1 MEDIYNILSKHFLQ
15 EATKDEELQVSK
27 FKDENKI
34 EYKLLKELWERND
47 VKVKD
52 FDTQKALATIKN
64 KVKNKKGKT
73 IPLNRKI
80 IKIAAA
86 ILFATLII
94 KGVFS
99 TFEIFNSNNIV
110 IENKDNSVKGK
121 LIKLSDGTK
130 IWLNKDATI
139 KYPKHFNNTIRNV
152 KLEGEAFF
160 EVAKNPNKPFF
171 VTCSNSTII
180 VLGTS
185 FNINATKKNNTEVT
199 VATGK
204 VSVNNKHKKSVII
217 TPGFSAKVT
226 NKGLEK
232 FETKNVNYLSWK
244 TGKFIFKEADLRQVV
259 SDLNSFYETKIII
272 KEETKDCKFTSE
284 FDNLKIEEI
293 VEILQLSCNIKITKN
308 RNVYTIK

>member
-15 EATKDEELQVSK
+15 ETSDEEELQVSK
-27 FKDENKI
+27 FKNENKI
-34 EYKLLKELWERND
+34 EYRLLKELWDRND

-52 FDTQKALATIKN
+52 FDTKKALATIKN

-99 TFEIFNSNNIV
+99 TFEMFNSNNV
-110 IENKDNSVKGK
+110 VVENKDNSVKGK

-139 KYPKHFNNTIRNV
+139 KYPKHFNNKIRNV

-160 EVAKNPNKPFF
+160 EVAKNPNKPFV
-171 VTCSNSTII
+171 VTCSNSTIT

-185 FNINATKKNNTEVT
+185 FNINANKKNNTEVT

-204 VSVNNKHKKSVII
+204 VSVNNKHKESVII

-226 NKGLEK
+226 NKELEK
-232 FETKNVNYLSWK
+232 FKTKNTNYLSWK
-244 TGKFIFKEADLRQVV
+244 TGRFIFRETSIKQVIK
-259 SDLNSFYETKIII
+259 DLNTYYEQKISIQNENY
-272 KEETKDCKFTSE
+272 KCKFSAE
-284 FDNLKIEEI
+284 FDNLKIEEV
-293 VEILQLSCNIKITKN
+293 VEIIELSCGIKIIKN
-308 RNVYTIK
+308 EKYNN